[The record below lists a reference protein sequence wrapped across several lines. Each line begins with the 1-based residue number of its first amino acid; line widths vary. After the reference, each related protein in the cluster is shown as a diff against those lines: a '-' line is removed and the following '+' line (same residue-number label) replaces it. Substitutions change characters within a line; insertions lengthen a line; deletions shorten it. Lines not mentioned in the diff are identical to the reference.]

1 MKPLN
6 EEISRLKEIMG
17 LLNEE
22 EITNQKVEIF
32 SDGGGSEFADKYVGP
47 IQKIPVNNTLP
58 NEPFKDTSYM
68 ETSDNIKNMIQSI
81 NDGKVLPPIKVIQHP
96 YDKTKYNVVDGNHR
110 RYAFLKS
117 DVNDIDAIIIPNS
130 DVFLMKSKWG
140 DENKDYIKLSD
151 VLGDKKLIDKYF
163 VKPDG
168 TNNFEQHN
176 KDIVGGE
183 LDEDEEGG
191 ESAPSS
197 PSMTKWESGVQRGKG
212 NPIDSGSKW
221 ESGLQ
226 RGKGNPIW

>member
-17 LLNEE
+17 LLDEE

-81 NDGKVLPPIKVIQHP
+81 NDGEELPPIKVIQHP
-96 YDKTKYNVVDGNHR
+96 YDRTKYIVVDGNHR

-117 DVNDIDAIIIPNS
+117 DMDDVGAIVIPHS
-130 DVFLMKSKWG
+130 DVVLMKTNWG
-140 DENKDYIKLSD
+140 DKNKDYVSLSD
-151 VLGDKKLIDKYF
+151 VLDNKKVIDKYF

-168 TNNFEQHN
+168 TNNFN
-176 KDIVGGE
+176 
-183 LDEDEEGG
+183 
-191 ESAPSS
+191 
-197 PSMTKWESGVQRGKG
+197 M
-212 NPIDSGSKW
+212 N
-221 ESGLQ
+221 
-226 RGKGNPIW
+226 